1 MPDNKKDPKWIIM
14 TNEYVRAI
22 KHNAYYEYFWALV
35 YASGIFYLLFLS
47 NNKKATLI
55 LLGGACAIN
64 KILSTFIAARNAYL
78 VLDAFSEKKDNKQ
91 E

>member
-1 MPDNKKDPKWIIM
+1 MSDNKKDPKWIIM

-22 KHNAYYEYFWALV
+22 KFNAYYEYFWALV

-47 NNKKATLI
+47 NDKKVTMI
-55 LLGGACAIN
+55 LLGAACAIH

-78 VLDAFSEKKDNKQ
+78 VLDAFSEKKN
-91 E
+91 EE